1 MEKKEEKSSYK
12 IPKKTIWSDIVL
24 EEKYIDLLNKLDLK
38 SEKDCI
44 DSDENLVVNYLNE
57 NKVPTLTQHQII
69 KKIKTLKREN
79 SSSSFGR
86 IKEFP
91 YFPQFEENG
100 DIVEYTTKLFQ
111 FMSKHKIQNLKEFIA
126 ERFKKSKNYQ
136 NLVDYFEKSRSTH
149 IVELEYIV
157 IGIINPLYGPG
168 FCSFYQM
175 LHLQQGKLN
184 LKQFQKR
191 ILLALYGIGD
201 TISEEYKVAM
211 VESKFNQDLLSEIE
225 QNGQFSEMK
234 SEVVL
239 DLI

>member
-1 MEKKEEKSSYK
+1 
-12 IPKKTIWSDIVL
+12 
-24 EEKYIDLLNKLDLK
+24 
-38 SEKDCI
+38 
-44 DSDENLVVNYLNE
+44 
-57 NKVPTLTQHQII
+57 
-69 KKIKTLKREN
+69 
-79 SSSSFGR
+79 
-86 IKEFP
+86 
-91 YFPQFEENG
+91 
-100 DIVEYTTKLFQ
+100 
-111 FMSKHKIQNLKEFIA
+111 MSKHKIQNLKEFIA

-136 NLVDYFEKSRSTH
+136 NLVDYFEKLRSTH

-191 ILLALYGIGD
+191 ILLALYGIGN

-239 DLI
+239 DLILNHIKKRYQKNKSPKCFKCKRVGHISKDCNYHETIDGNELISYKKKEKNQNHQKDVIKEEEKILVMMNKLNFILF